1 MPDKVFQ
8 TVIVGH
14 QFDAVFSLREQFA
27 ALHADGKLQIAA
39 DTAAKILAYC
49 QSNPFAREPIADIRN
64 LVF

>member
-1 MPDKVFQ
+1 MSDKVFQ

-27 ALHADGKLQIAA
+27 
-39 DTAAKILAYC
+39 
-49 QSNPFAREPIADIRN
+49 REPIADIRN